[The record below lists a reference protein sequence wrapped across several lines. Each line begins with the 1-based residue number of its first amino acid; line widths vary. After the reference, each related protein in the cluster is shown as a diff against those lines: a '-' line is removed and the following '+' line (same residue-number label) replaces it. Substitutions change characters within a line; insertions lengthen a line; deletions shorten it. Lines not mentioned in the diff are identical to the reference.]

1 MLLLIP
7 QVIPAIDE
15 LDSTTKRL
23 MTRIDTQ
30 DYVSLLEKKAQEL
43 GVDVVA
49 LQSDYKYK
57 KHDM

>member
-1 MLLLIP
+1 
-7 QVIPAIDE
+7 
-15 LDSTTKRL
+15 

-43 GVDVVA
+43 GVDVAA
-49 LQSDYKYK
+49 LQSDYRYK